1 MSKRSTTSVAL
12 AAGAAGLLVTTA
24 LTTAP
29 AQAAASSVLV
39 SDDFSRS
46 VASGFGSADTGGA
59 YTVPEKKDT
68 SVNGTQAVL
77 ALAAS
82 VSRTA
87 LVGPSDA
94 KDVEAVNSFGISALP
109 TAGSVYLSQ
118 VLRSSSSGARLEPR
132 LRIMPDKKII
142 LGFRSVNAASAASTV
157 GTDITLPFAMAANT
171 RLMLRS
177 QVEGTTVRAKA
188 WAKGTAEPS
197 SWQVTANSSAIPDA
211 GRAGIW
217 SYLGGGTNAINVSVD
232 DLKVS
237 TLATANV
244 LPTAAFTR
252 TVDDLDA
259 TFDAS
264 GSADSDGSIASYAW
278 DFGDGSTGTGKSP
291 TKKYAAPG
299 TYTVK
304 LTVTDDEGGKD
315 SITKDVTAIAANIAP
330 TAAFTE
336 SVTDLDVAFDASGAA
351 DSDGTIEAYTWN
363 FGDGSTGTGKKP
375 TKKYSAAGVY
385 DVTLTVTDNRGGK
398 ASVTRPLT
406 AVAPNVLPTAAFTEV
421 VNDLDVS
428 LDASGSADSDGTIA
442 SYAWDLGD
450 GSTATGKTVA
460 KKYAAAGPYNV
471 KLTVKDNRGGEATA
485 TRTVTAIAPN
495 VLPTAA
501 FTSAVNDL
509 DVAFDAGTSVDQ
521 DGTITTYAWDF
532 GDGSNGTGR
541 TAAKKYAAAGN
552 YNVTLTVTD
561 NRGGT
566 ATVTRQVTAIAPNV
580 LPTAAF
586 TQSVNDLDVAFDG
599 GPSADSD
606 GTITDY
612 AWDFGDGSTGT
623 GKNATKKYGAPGP
636 YSVKLTVTDNRGG
649 KASVTRT
656 VTAIAPNVL
665 PAAVFT
671 ESVND
676 LTVAF
681 DAAGSVDSD
690 GTITDYAWGFGDG
703 SNGNGKTASK
713 VYAAAGTYDVT
724 LTVTDNRGGKSSV
737 TRRVTA
743 IAPNVAP
750 TAGFAEVV
758 NDLDVAFDAASSADS
773 DGSITTYAWTFGDGS
788 TGTGKTVA
796 KKYAA
801 PGQYNVTLTVTDNR
815 GGTATVTR
823 QVTAIAPNVL
833 PTAAF
838 TESVN
843 DLAVAFD
850 AAGSLDSDGTITDY
864 AWGFGDGSNG
874 NGKTANKT
882 YSAPGTYAVT
892 LTVTDNRGGK
902 STVTRQVT
910 AVAANVL
917 PSAAFTESVNN
928 LSVAFDA
935 AGSTDSDGT
944 IASYAWEYGDG
955 ATGAGK
961 TSSRTYAA
969 AGTYS
974 VKLTVTDNRGGT
986 ATVTRQVT
994 ATNPA
999 PTKPT
1004 AANTGVP
1011 AGTPL
1016 TVHNGD
1022 LTITT
1027 PGTVIDGKD
1036 IRGYVAIKAANV
1048 TIKRSIIRGG
1058 AAATVNR
1065 ALLAATQSGAGNF
1078 LIEDVKI
1085 APDNPSPYINGI
1097 NVNQSGTIRRADIS
1111 GSVDGIMIYGSGVRV
1126 ESSYLHDFAHYLNDP
1141 NWNGGP
1147 SHDDAIQI
1155 QAGTGNQI
1163 IGNSLSGAYNAA
1175 VMVTQ
1180 DAGVTKDLGIN
1191 GNWIDGGGCSINYG
1205 SNGAYKTG
1213 MQANNNRFGRNQ
1225 RNVNCAII
1233 HNSTKSD
1240 LVPTGNVWDDNG
1252 QPATIKKGS

>member
-12 AAGAAGLLVTTA
+12 VAGAAGLLVATA

-39 SDDFSRS
+39 NDDFGRT
-46 VASGFGSADTGGA
+46 VASGFGSADAGGS
-59 YTVPEKKDT
+59 YTTPEPKNT
-68 SVNGTQAVL
+68 SVNGSQGML
-77 ALAAS
+77 ALTAS

-94 KDVEAVNSFGISALP
+94 TDVEALNSFGVSALP
-109 TAGSVYLSQ
+109 TAGSVYMSQ
-118 VLRSSSSGARLEPR
+118 VLRSASSGARLEPR

-142 LGFRSVNAASAASTV
+142 VGLRAVNAASAASTI
-157 GTDITLPFAMAANT
+157 GTDVTLPFAMAANT

-177 QVEGTTVRAKA
+177 QVEGSTVRTKA
-188 WAKGTAEPS
+188 WAKGTSEPS
-197 SWQVTANSSAIPDA
+197 SWQVTANSAAIPA
-211 GRAGIW
+211 TGRAGVW

-237 TLATANV
+237 TLATPNA
-244 LPTAAFTR
+244 LPTAAFTK
-252 TVDDLDA
+252 TVDDLDVAFDAA
-259 TFDAS
+259 TSSDSDGTVASYAWDYGDGSTGTGKSPNKKYAAAGTYAVKLTVTDNEGGKDSVTKDVTTIAPNVAPTAAFTESVVDLDAAFDAS
-264 GSADSDGSIASYAW
+264 GSADSDG
-278 DFGDGSTGTGKSP
+278 
-291 TKKYAAPG
+291 
-299 TYTVK
+299 
-304 LTVTDDEGGKD
+304 
-315 SITKDVTAIAANIAP
+315 
-330 TAAFTE
+330 
-336 SVTDLDVAFDASGAA
+336 
-351 DSDGTIEAYTWN
+351 TIESYEWN

-375 TKKYSAAGVY
+375 AKKYTAAGAY
-385 DVTLTVTDNRGGK
+385 DVKLTVTDNRGGK
-398 ASVTRPLT
+398 ANVTRSIT
-406 AVAPNVLPTAAFTEV
+406 TVAPNVAPTAAFTEN
-421 VNDLDVS
+421 VNDLDVA

-450 GSTATGKTVA
+450 GSTATGKTA
-460 KKYAAAGPYNV
+460 TKKYAAAGPYNV
-471 KLTVKDNRGGEATA
+471 K
-485 TRTVTAIAPN
+485 
-495 VLPTAA
+495 
-501 FTSAVNDL
+501 
-509 DVAFDAGTSVDQ
+509 
-521 DGTITTYAWDF
+521 
-532 GDGSNGTGR
+532 
-541 TAAKKYAAAGN
+541 
-552 YNVTLTVTD
+552 LTVTD

-586 TQSVNDLDVAFDG
+586 TESVNDLDVAFDAG
-599 GPSADSD
+599 TSADSD
-606 GTITDY
+606 GTITNY

-623 GKNATKKYGAPGP
+623 GRTAAKKYAAAGPYNVKLTVTDNRGGTATVTRQVTAIAPNVLPTAAFTESVNDLDIAFDAGPSADSDGTIANYAWEFGDGSTGTGKTAAKKYATAGP

-649 KASVTRT
+649 TATVTRQ

-703 SNGNGKTASK
+703 SNGSGKNTNK
-713 VYAAAGTYDVT
+713 VYTAAGNYDVT

-743 IAPNVAP
+743 IAPNV
-750 TAGFAEVV
+750 
-758 NDLDVAFDAASSADS
+758 
-773 DGSITTYAWTFGDGS
+773 
-788 TGTGKTVA
+788 
-796 KKYAA
+796 
-801 PGQYNVTLTVTDNR
+801 
-815 GGTATVTR
+815 
-823 QVTAIAPNVL
+823 L

-843 DLAVAFD
+843 DLAVGFD
-850 AAGSLDSDGTITDY
+850 AAGSTDSDGTLTDY
-864 AWGFGDGSNG
+864 AWAFGDGSTG
-874 NGKTANKT
+874 NGQTVNKT
-882 YSAPGTYAVT
+882 YTAAGNYTVT
-892 LTVTDNRGGK
+892 LTVTDNRSGK
-902 STVTRQVT
+902 ATVTRQVT
-910 AVAANVL
+910 TIAPNVI
-917 PSAAFTESVNN
+917 PSAAFTESVNNLAVAFDAAGSADSDGTISSYAWEYGDGATGTGKTSTRTYAAAGNYSVKLTVTDNRGGSATVTRQVTVIAPNVAPTAAFAQTVTN

-944 IASYAWEYGDG
+944 ISSYAWEYGDG
-955 ATGAGK
+955 ATGTGK
-961 TSSRTYAA
+961 TSNRTYAA
-969 AGTYS
+969 AGNYN

-986 ATVTRQVT
+986 ATVTRQIT
-994 ATNPA
+994 TTNPA
-999 PTKPT
+999 PTKPS
-1004 AANTGVP
+1004 ASNTGVP
-1011 AGTPL
+1011 AGTAL

-1085 APDNPSPYINGI
+1085 APTNPTPYINGI
-1097 NVNQSGTIRRADIS
+1097 NANQSGTIRRADIS
-1111 GSVDGIMIYGSGVRV
+1111 GTVDGIMIYGSGVRV
-1126 ESSYLHDFAHYLNDP
+1126 ENSYLHDFAHYLNDP

-1147 SHDDAIQI
+1147 SHDDAIQV
-1155 QAGTGNQI
+1155 QAGTGVQI
-1163 IGNSLSGAYNAA
+1163 VGNTLTGAYNAA

-1180 DAGVTKDLGIN
+1180 DAGITKDLWIN
-1191 GNWIDGGGCSINYG
+1191 SNWIDYGGCSINYG
-1205 SNGAYKTG
+1205 SNGAFKTG
-1213 MQANNNRFGRNQ
+1213 MQANNNRFGRTQ
-1225 RNVNCAII
+1225 RNAGCAII